1 MSYLRITRL
10 QVEALI
16 QSAADE
22 GARIVLDGRNPK
34 LKKGYENGNF
44 VGPTIIRGVKPHMQ
58 VNNERS
64 STLC

>member
-1 MSYLRITRL
+1 MTLR

-22 GARIVLDGRNPK
+22 GAKIVLDGRNPK
-34 LKKGYENGNF
+34 LKKGYQKGNF

-58 VNNERS
+58 ARNEENLRFD
-64 STLC
+64 